1 MATLV
6 ERAIGAARLDASIYE
21 EIEHDQGA
29 LGQAMAVVVIAA
41 VASGIGASG
50 GGAAAVAA
58 GVVGSLIG
66 WFVWAFLIWFIGT
79 KLLAEPTT
87 KADIGE
93 VLRTIG
99 FASAPGILNVL
110 GILPVVGALMG
121 LLAAVW
127 QLAAMVVAVR
137 AALDYSA
144 NGRAIVVCLI
154 GFVVNIFIVI
164 FLVGILGGAAY
175 IADRAQ

>member
-6 ERAIGAARLDASIYE
+6 ERAIGAAKLDASIYE
-21 EIEHDQGA
+21 EIENDQGA
-29 LGQAMAVVVIAA
+29 LGQAMAVVVAAA
-41 VASGIGASG
+41 VASGIGAAA
-50 GGAAAVAA
+50 GGASAVAA

-79 KLLAEPTT
+79 KLMAEPAT
-87 KADIGE
+87 KADMGE

-99 FASAPGILNVL
+99 FASAPGVLNVL
-110 GILPVVGALMG
+110 GIVPVVGGIVALV
-121 LLAAVW
+121 AAVW

-137 AALDYSA
+137 SALDYA
-144 NGRAIVVCLI
+144 GNGRAIAVCLI
-154 GFVVNIFIVI
+154 GFVVNVFIVM

-175 IADRAQ
+175 IADRPH

>member
-6 ERAIGAARLDASIYE
+6 ERAIGAAKLDASIYE

-41 VASGIGASG
+41 VASGIGAAA
-50 GGAAAVAA
+50 GGASAVAA
-58 GVVGSLIG
+58 SVVGALIG

-79 KLLAEPTT
+79 NLMPEPTT

-99 FASAPGILNVL
+99 FASAPGVLNVF
-110 GILPVVGALMG
+110 GIVPVIGAIFG
-121 LLAAVW
+121 LVAAVW

-137 AALDYSA
+137 AALDYAA

-154 GFVVNIFIVI
+154 GFVVNVFIVM
-164 FLVGILGGAAY
+164 FLVGILGGASY
-175 IADRAQ
+175 IANH